1 MNEITKRIEELKSEI
16 YRIEGEIR
24 ELEQKNSNYYIGV
37 YTCGDC
43 DEYEHYYLRLG
54 FISEGEAKE
63 WANKQQEDKYVD
75 SAKYFEVTEEIYDK
89 YYDWYCLDQ
98 LRKGIN
104 MYNQAIRN
112 LEGIA
117 SVEKAVNKAI
127 NDIAKELG
135 ITSLTYEHP
144 VWE

>member
-24 ELEQKNSNYYIGV
+24 ELEHKNSDYYIGV
-37 YTCGDC
+37 YSCDECGD
-43 DEYEHYYLRLG
+43 YEHYYRQLG
-54 FISEGEAKE
+54 FISEAEAKE
-63 WANKQQEDKYVD
+63 WADRQLEDTYAD
-75 SAKYFEVTEEIYDK
+75 RAEYFVVTKEIYDK

-104 MYNQAIRN
+104 TYNQAIRN

-117 SVEKAVNKAI
+117 SVEKAVDKAI
-127 NDIAKELG
+127 NDIAKELK
-135 ITSLTYEHP
+135 ISNLTYEHP
-144 VWE
+144 VWV